1 LEPPSSTLDDYYS
14 QGISLI
20 LSLLV
25 YALITALYYSYLH
38 YKESPLATRGD
49 LSESGNRFQTLLSD
63 PQGFF
68 GTVSIFSI
76 ISKLGVVFT
85 TIHFPISQL
94 YSIPAAV
101 FILILTNRVVL
112 LSISS
117 REERCLNN
125 LSGIAVILYKLSKPV
140 NGLFKRY
147 SSIIDDKR
155 ETKEAK
161 AIEEI
166 TDIDEHSDAGEAE
179 EKRLLKSIAGLSNT
193 SVSSIMKPRVEVFAL
208 DTGMSS
214 EDVLNK
220 TVECGYSRLPV
231 YEGSLDNIK
240 GFLYVKDLI
249 GYLKEGVRDFMWHK
263 HIRKAYFVPGTKK
276 IDDLLG
282 EFRQKKIHLAMVVD
296 EYGGTDGIVTLE
308 DVLEEI
314 VGDIWD
320 ETD

>member
-1 LEPPSSTLDDYYS
+1 MEPPSSTLDDYYS

-20 LSLLV
+20 LSLLL
-25 YALITALYYSYLH
+25 YALITLLNYSFRNI
-38 YKESPLATRGD
+38 KESPVATK
-49 LSESGNRFQTLLSD
+49 SHETKSGSRVNYLLSD
-63 PQGFF
+63 PQGFS
-68 GTVSIFSI
+68 GMVSFFSI
-76 ISKLGVVFT
+76 LSKLAAIFAV
-85 TIHFPISQL
+85 INLPISPL
-94 YSIPAAV
+94 YSVPIAV
-101 FILILTNRVVL
+101 LAIVLTNRVVV
-112 LSISS
+112 IVVSS
-117 REERCLNN
+117 REELSLRIF
-125 LSGIAVILYKLSKPV
+125 SGIALFLMIVSKPV
-140 NGLFKRY
+140 SKLFKSY
-147 SSIIDDKR
+147 SSIIDEKR

-161 AIEEI
+161 AIEDI
-166 TDIDEHSDAGEAE
+166 TDIDEHSDAGEVE

-193 SVSSIMKPRVEVFAL
+193 SVSSIMKPRVEVVAL
-208 DTGMSS
+208 EAGMSS

-249 GYLKEGVRDFMWHK
+249 GYIKDGVRDFMWHK

-276 IDDLLG
+276 IDDLLE

-314 VGDIWD
+314 VGEIWD

>member
-1 LEPPSSTLDDYYS
+1 MEPPSSTLDDYYS

-25 YALITALYYSYLH
+25 YALITALSYSYRH
-38 YKESPLATRGD
+38 IKESQLAAKIQETK
-49 LSESGNRFQTLLSD
+49 SGSRVNALLSD
-63 PQGFF
+63 PQGFS
-68 GTVSIFSI
+68 GMISLFSI
-76 ISKLGVVFT
+76 LSKL
-85 TIHFPISQL
+85 L
-94 YSIPAAV
+94 AV
-101 FILILTNRVVL
+101 FAVIHLPLSPFYSVPIAVLTIIVTNRVVVI
-112 LSISS
+112 SISS
-117 REERCLNN
+117 REESSLRLF
-125 LSGIAVILYKLSKPV
+125 SGFALFLMAISNPV
-140 NGLFKRY
+140 NRLFKRY
-147 SSIIDDKR
+147 STIIEEKR
-155 ETKEAK
+155 DTKEAQ
-161 AIEEI
+161 AIEDI

-208 DTGMSS
+208 ESGMSS
-214 EDVLNK
+214 EEVLMK

-249 GYLKEGVRDFMWHK
+249 GYIKDGVRDFMWHK

-276 IDDLLG
+276 IDDLLE

-314 VGDIWD
+314 VGEIWD

>member
-1 LEPPSSTLDDYYS
+1 MEPPSSTLDDYYS

-25 YALITALYYSYLH
+25 YALITALNYSYRH
-38 YKESPLATRGD
+38 IKELQLANRSNVTQ
-49 LSESGNRFQTLLSD
+49 SGRRVGLLLSD
-63 PQGFF
+63 PQGFS
-68 GTVSIFSI
+68 GMISLFSI
-76 ISKLGVVFT
+76 ITKLVAVFSI
-85 TIHFPISQL
+85 IHLPMSPV
-94 YSIPAAV
+94 YSIPVAI
-101 FILILTNRVVL
+101 FTLILINRVTL

-117 REERCLNN
+117 HEERCLKIFSATAFV
-125 LSGIAVILYKLSKPV
+125 LLTVSKPV
-140 NGLFKRY
+140 NRLFKSY
-147 SSIIDDKR
+147 SSLVEEKR
-155 ETKEAK
+155 ESKEAR
-161 AIEEI
+161 AIEDI
-166 TDIDEHSDAGEAE
+166 TGIDEHSDAGEAE

-193 SVSSIMKPRVEVFAL
+193 SVSSIMKPRVEVVAL

-231 YEGSLDNIK
+231 YEGNLDNIK

-249 GYLKEGVRDFMWHK
+249 GYIKDGVMDFMWHK

-276 IDDLLG
+276 VDDLLE

-314 VGDIWD
+314 VGEIWD

>member
-1 LEPPSSTLDDYYS
+1 MEPPSSTFDDYYS
-14 QGISLI
+14 QGISFI

-25 YALITALYYSYLH
+25 YALITALNYSYRH
-38 YKESPLATRGD
+38 IKESPLATKSH
-49 LSESGNRFQTLLSD
+49 LTKSGSRVNAFLSD
-63 PQGFF
+63 PQGFS
-68 GTVSIFSI
+68 GMVSLFSI
-76 ISKLGVVFT
+76 LSKLVVLFSL
-85 TIHFPISQL
+85 IHFPLSPLFSVPI
-94 YSIPAAV
+94 AV
-101 FILILTNRVVL
+101 FALIITNRIVS

-117 REERCLNN
+117 RELRCLE
-125 LSGIAVILYKLSKPV
+125 LFSGVAFVMLKISKPFS
-140 NGLFKRY
+140 NLFKSY
-147 SSIIDDKR
+147 SSLIEEKR

-161 AIEEI
+161 AIEDI
-166 TDIDEHSDAGEAE
+166 TDVDEHSDAGEAE

-193 SVSSIMKPRVEVFAL
+193 SVSSIMKPRVEVIAL
-208 DTGMSS
+208 ETGMSS
-214 EDVLNK
+214 EEVLNK

-249 GYLKEGVRDFMWHK
+249 VYIKDGVRDFMWHK

-276 IDDLLG
+276 IDDLLE

-314 VGDIWD
+314 VGEIWD